1 MTAFGETDGIRAMIK
16 AAGMPGVMIGTMAAG
31 AFAAGLILLLQP
43 VYVAAYIFLMV
54 LLVPAA
60 VAYSLMASYDSEING
75 RAPELFYDLSEY
87 VRASGSMPKALKRAA
102 AGNYGAMSDEVR
114 RVLSEIEDEG
124 FDLASSLRAMAARV
138 KNAYVTRS
146 VAIINEALTSSPD
159 AESVLKMIAAE
170 GRLSRSLE
178 AERKAGIS
186 SAVLVMYLTAVVFL
200 IVVSLC
206 ISSFVP
212 VSHQLKALTAGEA
225 IVPENSVA
233 YAMPYYMLS
242 ISVTVCTGLTIGAM
256 RDNSIFGGLKDA
268 AVLTTAAFLVFELI
282 VFPGF
287 NLMGAIGL

>member
-1 MTAFGETDGIRAMIK
+1 MTAFGEADGIRTMIK
-16 AAGMPGVMIGTMAAG
+16 AAGMPGVMIATIPAG
-31 AFAAGLILLLQP
+31 AFVAGVTLLLQP
-43 VYVAAYIFLMV
+43 IDVAVYVFLMIM
-54 LLVPAA
+54 LTPAA
-60 VAYSLMASYDSEING
+60 IAYSLMASYDSEINA

-102 AGNYGAMSDEVR
+102 TGHYGAMSDEVR
-114 RVLSEIEDEG
+114 RILSEIEDEG
-124 FDLASSLRAMAARV
+124 FDLATSLKAMAARV

-146 VAIINEALTSSPD
+146 VSIINEALTSSPD

-178 AERKAGIS
+178 SERKAGIS
-186 SAVLVMYLTAVVFL
+186 SAVVVMYLTATVFL

-225 IVPENSVA
+225 VTPESPFA
-233 YAMPYYMLS
+233 YAMPYYVLS
-242 ISVTVCTGLTIGAM
+242 VSVTVCTGLTIGAM

-268 AVLTTAAFLVFELI
+268 AALTTVTFLVFELI

-287 NLMGAIGL
+287 DVMGAVGL

>member
-1 MTAFGETDGIRAMIK
+1 MISFSMTDGIRTRIK
-16 AAGMPGVMIGTMAAG
+16 AAGMPGILIATIV
-31 AFAAGLILLLQP
+31 AGLFVAGFSLLLLP
-43 VYVAAYIFLMV
+43 VYATIYVFLMI

-60 VAYSLMASYDSEING
+60 IAYSLMASYDSEIKG

-87 VRASGSMPKALKRAA
+87 VGASGSMPKALKRAA
-102 AGNYGAMSDEVR
+102 AGHYGAMSDEVR

-124 FDLASSLRAMAARV
+124 FDLASSLKAMAARV

-178 AERKAGIS
+178 EERKAGIS
-186 SAVLVMYLTAVVFL
+186 SAVVVMYLTAVVFL

-212 VSHQLKALTAGEA
+212 VSHQLKAITAGETVA
-225 IVPENSVA
+225 PESPVA
-233 YAMPYYMLS
+233 YAMPYYVLS
-242 ISVTVCTGLTIGAM
+242 VSVTVCTGLTIGAM

-268 AVLTTAAFLVFELI
+268 AALTTVAFLIFEFI

-287 NLMGAIGL
+287 NLMGVVGL

>member
-1 MTAFGETDGIRAMIK
+1 VTAFGKADSIRTMIK
-16 AAGMPGVMIGTMAAG
+16 AIGMPGVMIIAIAAG
-31 AFAAGLILLLQP
+31 TLVAGFALLLFSIDAAI
-43 VYVAAYIFLMV
+43 YVFLMI
-54 LLVPAA
+54 LIMPAA
-60 VAYSLMASYDSEING
+60 VAYSMMASYDSDINT

-87 VRASGSMPKALKRAA
+87 VRASGSMPKALKRAS
-102 AGNYGAMSDEVR
+102 AGDYGAMSDEVR

-124 FDLASSLRAMAARV
+124 FDLSTSLRAMAVRV
-138 KNAYVTRS
+138 KNAYITRS
-146 VAIINEALTSSPD
+146 VSIINEALTSSPD

-178 AERKAGIS
+178 SERKAGIA

-200 IVVSLC
+200 MVVSLC

-212 VSHQLKALTAGEA
+212 VSHQLMALTAGEA
-225 IVPENSVA
+225 ITPESPVT
-233 YAMPYYMLS
+233 YAMSYYVLS

-268 AVLTTAAFLVFELI
+268 AALTTAAFLVFELV

-287 NLMGAIGL
+287 DLMGAVGL

>member
-1 MTAFGETDGIRAMIK
+1 MLG
-16 AAGMPGVMIGTMAAG
+16 
-31 AFAAGLILLLQP
+31 AGLTLLLLPIDTAIYVFLMILL
-43 VYVAAYIFLMV
+43 A
-54 LLVPAA
+54 PAA
-60 VAYSLMASYDSEING
+60 IAYSLMASYDSEINA

-102 AGNYGAMSDEVR
+102 AGDYGAMSDEVR

-124 FDLASSLRAMAARV
+124 FDLATSLRAMAVRV
-138 KNAYVTRS
+138 KNAYITRS
-146 VAIINEALTSSPD
+146 VSVINEALTSSPD

-178 AERKAGIS
+178 SERKAGIS

-212 VSHQLKALTAGEA
+212 VSHQLRALTAGEA
-225 IVPENSVA
+225 ITPESPVT
-233 YAMPYYMLS
+233 YAMPYYFLS
-242 ISVTVCTGLTIGAM
+242 VSVTVCTGLTIGAM

-268 AVLTTAAFLVFELI
+268 AALTTVAFLVFELI

-287 NLMGAIGL
+287 DLMGAIGL

>member
-1 MTAFGETDGIRAMIK
+1 MIN
-16 AAGMPGVMIGTMAAG
+16 AAGMPGVMIATMAAG
-31 AFAAGLILLLQP
+31 AVVAGFFLLLQP
-43 VYVAAYIFLMV
+43 VYVAVYIFLMI

-102 AGNYGAMSDEVR
+102 TGHYGAMSDEVR

-124 FDLASSLRAMAARV
+124 FDLASSLKAMAARV

-178 AERKAGIS
+178 SERKTGIS

-212 VSHQLKALTAGEA
+212 VSHQLKALTAGE
-225 IVPENSVA
+225 VVTPENPVA
-233 YAMPYYMLS
+233 YAMPYYVLS

-287 NLMGAIGL
+287 NLMEAVGL

>member
-1 MTAFGETDGIRAMIK
+1 MIAFGETDGLRATIK
-16 AAGMPGVMIGTMAAG
+16 AAGMPGIVTAAVLAG
-31 AFAAGLILLLQP
+31 ACLGGVTMLLQP
-43 VYVAAYIFLMV
+43 FYVAVYVFLMT
-54 LLVPAA
+54 LLAPAA

-102 AGNYGAMSDEVR
+102 AGHYGAMSDEVR

-124 FDLASSLRAMAARV
+124 FDLASSLRAMAGRV

-146 VAIINEALTSSPD
+146 VTIINEALTSSPD
-159 AESVLKMIAAE
+159 AESVLKMVAAE

-178 AERKAGIS
+178 AERRAGIS
-186 SAVLVMYLTAVVFL
+186 PAITVMYLTAAVFL

-212 VSHQLKALTAGEA
+212 VSRQLGALAAGGA
-225 IVPENSVA
+225 VTPENPVD
-233 YAMPYYMLS
+233 YAMPYYALS
-242 ISVTVCTGLTIGAM
+242 LSVTVCTGLTIGAM
-256 RDNSIFGGLKDA
+256 RDNSIFGGMKDA
-268 AVLTTAAFLVFELI
+268 AVLTTAAFLVFALI
-282 VFPGF
+282 VFPGV